1 MSVVCFSDL
10 HGNYNLWLQI
20 KKYYKEN
27 DTLIFLGDAIDRGPD
42 GIKILQEMFQDKRI
56 IFLLGNHED
65 MLLKYIDNG
74 IKSSLI
80 TDKEIITCNGSYK
93 TLLDFNELND
103 LDKITLINN
112 LKNKTKN
119 YYIYIN
125 KDKKNIFLSH
135 AGLSFNKIYNFEKNN
150 LLWDRDHI
158 KIDKWNNKYKY
169 WYIVHGHT
177 PIQLLNPNKVIPEIN
192 RYCNRHKIDIDIGT
206 IISKTIAVLNLDTLQ
221 VKYFKEE
228 ENNESRDN
236 E

>member
-1 MSVVCFSDL
+1 
-10 HGNYNLWLQI
+10 
-20 KKYYKEN
+20 
-27 DTLIFLGDAIDRGPD
+27 
-42 GIKILQEMFQDKRI
+42 MFEDKRVVFI
-56 IFLLGNHED
+56 LGNHEQ
-65 MLLKYIDNG
+65 MLLNYIEQG

-80 TDKEIITCNGSYK
+80 MDRETIQNNGSYL
-93 TLLDFNELND
+93 TLLDFKELTEDNKN
-103 LDKITLINN
+103 KIINN
-112 LKNKTKN
+112 LTNKTKN

-135 AGLSFNKIYNFEKNN
+135 AGLSFDNIFNFEKNN

-158 KIDKWNNKYKY
+158 KIDKWNNKYKH

-192 RYCNRHKIDIDIGT
+192 RYCNRHKIDIDMGA

-221 VKYFKEE
+221 VKYFKEGD
-228 ENNESRDN
+228 NDESRDN